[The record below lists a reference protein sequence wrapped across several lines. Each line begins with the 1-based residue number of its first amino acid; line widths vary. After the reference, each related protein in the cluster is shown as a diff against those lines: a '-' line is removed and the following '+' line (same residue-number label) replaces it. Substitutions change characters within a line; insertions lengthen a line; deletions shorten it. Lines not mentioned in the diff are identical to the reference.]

1 MEKIIPLP
9 IPKHAYDPGRRMS
22 TLLRSQ
28 VELLQQAVVG
38 AIDSKEEMA
47 STITVLTD
55 LLQQLRPKITEV
67 RKLQSAVSDAIDTEA
82 EAALCIGTLTGLL
95 RELRPQIEPRAHSAS
110 ARKKKGRKK
119 RAKSRRNSTSVS
131 LRSAGAKK

>member
-1 MEKIIPLP
+1 MPRFLPRGRSSSSARSTIGRRARRPLPRSSICCQRRPCVRTRPEFSCESQERWMEKIIPLP

-28 VELLQQAVVG
+28 VELLQLAVVG

-67 RKLQSAVSDAIDTEA
+67 
-82 EAALCIGTLTGLL
+82 
-95 RELRPQIEPRAHSAS
+95 
-110 ARKKKGRKK
+110 
-119 RAKSRRNSTSVS
+119 
-131 LRSAGAKK
+131 